1 VTLARDQDGKEF
13 DLMSTSTGPSR
24 VLAQPGGIDRRI
36 AALPPRLR
44 WAAGVLRLSITE
56 PADGIDRALVRVR
69 NSLGRD
75 TQDTCRHTTQP
86 DWHEHVHELF
96 GLPWPCGATP
106 EFEQLWPEIVDDV
119 RTQGLSLG
127 RGTYGGWDDGDPGL
141 ARAIWCLI
149 RHLEPAKVVETGV
162 ARGVTSRIIL
172 EALERAGAGHLW
184 SIDLPAMD
192 PTLHR
197 EIGVAVP
204 ERLYGRWT
212 YTTGTSRRRLPK
224 LLNEIGP
231 VDLFVHDS
239 SHTERNILFE
249 LQQAW
254 PAIRRGA
261 VVADDVHQSRGF
273 ARFAATLPPGTTFV
287 VDADDATA
295 QFGVALKLG

>member
-1 VTLARDQDGKEF
+1 
-13 DLMSTSTGPSR
+13 MSTSTGPNH
-24 VLAQPGGIDRRI
+24 VLAQPDRIDRRI
-36 AALPPRLR
+36 ATLPPRLR
-44 WAAGVLRLSITE
+44 WAAGAARLTIRE

-75 TQDTCRHTTQP
+75 TEDPSRHIAQP
-86 DWHEHVHELF
+86 DWHERVHERL
-96 GLPWPCGATP
+96 GLPWPCSASP
-106 EFEQLWPEIVDDV
+106 EFEQLWPEIVDGV
-119 RTQGLSLG
+119 RAQGLSLG

-149 RHLEPAKVVETGV
+149 RHLEPAQVVETGV
-162 ARGVTSRIIL
+162 ARGVTSRVIL
-172 EALERAGAGHLW
+172 EGLERTGAGHLW

-197 EIGVAVP
+197 EIGIAVP

-224 LLNEIGP
+224 LLRQIGP

-249 LQQAW
+249 LRQAW
-254 PAIRRGA
+254 PALRRGA
-261 VVADDVHQSRGF
+261 IVADDVHQSPGF
-273 ARFAATLPPGTTFV
+273 ARFAAGLPPETTFV

-295 QFGVALKLG
+295 QFGVALKLV